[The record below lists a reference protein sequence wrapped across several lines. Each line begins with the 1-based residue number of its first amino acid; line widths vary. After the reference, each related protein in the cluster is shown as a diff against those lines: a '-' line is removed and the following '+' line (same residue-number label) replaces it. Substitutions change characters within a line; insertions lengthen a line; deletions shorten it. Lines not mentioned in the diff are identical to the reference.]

1 MRQDRAQ
8 LDRSSPSI
16 NEQEGLSGV
25 GTGGGGGGGSKGRA
39 TDTNDLLKKSWHL
52 LF

>member
-1 MRQDRAQ
+1 MRQDKAQ

-25 GTGGGGGGGSKGRA
+25 GTGGWGNKGRT
-39 TDTNDLLKKSWHL
+39 TDTNDLLKKSCNL